1 MMLEGI
7 VRKLFRIIGF
17 EEVSDQ
23 DLLRFIRFSK
33 LDKLPPHLL
42 FALTTIFPIIEL
54 IVKRL
59 LREEIDWSEL
69 SELESG
75 SRSNI

>member
-1 MMLEGI
+1 MLENI
-7 VRKLFRIIGF
+7 VRKVFKLIGL
-17 EEVSDQ
+17 EELSDQ

-59 LREEIDWSEL
+59 LSESIDWSAL
-69 SELESG
+69 NELEST
-75 SRSNI
+75 

>member
-1 MMLEGI
+1 MLENI
-7 VRKLFRIIGF
+7 VRKVFKLIGLQ
-17 EEVSDQ
+17 ELSDQ

-59 LREEIDWSEL
+59 LSESIDWSAL
-69 SELESG
+69 NELES
-75 SRSNI
+75 N

>member
-1 MMLEGI
+1 MLESI

-69 SELESG
+69 SELEKH
-75 SRSNI
+75 

>member
-1 MMLEGI
+1 MLENI
-7 VRKLFRIIGF
+7 VRKVFKLVGLQ
-17 EEVSDQ
+17 ELSDQ

-59 LREEIDWSEL
+59 LSESIDWSAL
-69 SELESG
+69 NELEP
-75 SRSNI
+75 N